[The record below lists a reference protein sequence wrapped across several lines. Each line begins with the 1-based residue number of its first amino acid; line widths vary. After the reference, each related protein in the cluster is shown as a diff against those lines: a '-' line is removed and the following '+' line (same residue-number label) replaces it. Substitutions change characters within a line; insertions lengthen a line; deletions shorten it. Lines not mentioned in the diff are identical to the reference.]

1 MKLLINFFSWTLI
14 GAFYCSLLQGGEI
27 LPKDDKSTT
36 IYSPIGKRDPFKPPV
51 FDTLGRDTASL
62 NPLEQ
67 YSIEQLNL
75 RGILRDSTGK
85 ARAMFEDPLGNTH
98 ILVEGEI
105 IGRERGTLSKIL
117 NTEVIVTEKT
127 FNYLGAENLY
137 EKVIS
142 LPQK

>member
-1 MKLLINFFSWTLI
+1 MRKSLITLMPLAVVFFAPRGSYAEKT
-14 GAFYCSLLQGGEI
+14 SE
-27 LPKDDKSTT
+27 KSF
-36 IYSPIGKRDPFKPPV
+36 IYSPVGKRDPFKTPV
-51 FDTLGRDTASL
+51 PNSGDRDLASL

-67 YSIEQLNL
+67 FSIEQLQL
-75 RGILRDSTGK
+75 RAILRTGEGRG
-85 ARAMFEDPLGNTH
+85 RAMFEDPEGRTH
-98 ILVEGEI
+98 IVSEGEI

-117 NTEVIVTEKT
+117 NNEVIVTERT